1 MKLPDK
7 HLCKHIE
14 YQEFYDV
21 LLKVQA
27 VFFSTGKIKS
37 NARFTIAWV
46 ENLYNYFLWAKISQ
60 VDLGL
65 GKEC

>member
-1 MKLPDK
+1 MKPPDK
-7 HLCKHIE
+7 HLCKHVE

-21 LLKVQA
+21 VPKVQA
-27 VFFSTGKIKS
+27 AVFSIGKIKS
-37 NARFTIAWV
+37 NGCFTIAWV
-46 ENLYNYFLWAKISQ
+46 ENLYNYFLWAKVSQ